1 MTSPIRD
8 VQAQERRASG
18 QTADRP
24 RGTGRWRLNPQYGVA
39 IIVCLFV
46 ALGIAYVLA
55 TPILEASDEFKHYPY
70 IQYVQTHREL
80 PVLDPEVCRE
90 SVDACPWL
98 QDGGQPPAYYAI
110 MAAATSWI
118 DTSDLSEVLW
128 RNKHAFIGD
137 PSQICNKNLLIHQ
150 PGRER
155 FPWTGSVLAIH
166 LVRFLT
172 LGFGVGTVILT
183 YHLSRELFPGRP
195 ALAFGATAV
204 TALNPM
210 FLFVSASV
218 NNDAM
223 AAFVGNLGLLLLVR
237 LADRHSRSAAPRRTR
252 DLVLLGSVIGLG
264 VLTKLSLLGLVP
276 LALLVVGVCSWRE
289 RPHLS
294 IPRRLLMILGD
305 WALVALPILAIS
317 GWWFFRNW
325 RLYGDPTALDAFIA
339 IQGRRPSPPTLD
351 DWLGEFGT
359 FRWTYWGLF
368 GAVNVMAP
376 RAVYWFFDLLSL
388 TGLAGFA
395 VWAVRRLKSRM
406 TTRELRMFIPAL
418 WAVLLFIA
426 VLRWTWTYYAFQG
439 RLVFPGIAGISVLMM
454 LGLFQWVPERCNA
467 LLGLGLALILL
478 IIAAFPPVAAI
489 PEAYAR
495 PQPLNLSQV
504 PEAARVEP
512 LKAGGG
518 VQIVGW
524 QLEDQTVYPE
534 EVDSHVDVAV
544 YWQAVAPDDEDD
556 VSFAHLL
563 GRDHELVGEVNR
575 HPACGMVPT
584 SLWEPGQV
592 WRDLYRIPVA
602 EDAASPSR
610 LRVEVGMYSPEE
622 DETLGT
628 VSVGEAKL
636 APPESTPAPGRPLSV
651 DLADGVTLQGYDLA
665 PAEVHPGET
674 VTVTLYWR
682 AREAPSKDYQVFV
695 HLLRDDPEP
704 LAQGEG
710 PPLGGYYPTSMW
722 AAGET
727 LGDPHPLSL
736 PPGLPAGPYRLLV
749 GMYNLETMERLPRLD
764 GAAAVV
770 EIPVSVTVNPSES

>member
-8 VQAQERRASG
+8 VPAQGRRALG
-18 QTADRP
+18 QTTDRP
-24 RGTGRWRLNPQYGVA
+24 RDTERWWLVSQYGVGV
-39 IIVCLFV
+39 IVCLFV
-46 ALGIAYVLA
+46 ALGIAYALA
-55 TPILEASDEFKHYPY
+55 TPIMEASDEFKHYPY
-70 IQYVQTHREL
+70 VQYVQTHREL

-90 SVDACPWL
+90 SPDACPWL

-118 DTSDLSEVLW
+118 DTSDLPELLW

-183 YHLSRELFPGRP
+183 HHLSRELFPGRP

-237 LADRHSRSAAPRRTR
+237 FADRRSRSATPRRKR
-252 DLVLLGSVIGLG
+252 GLVLLGSVIGLG

-294 IPRRLLMILGD
+294 IPRRLLMILRD

-317 GWWFFRNW
+317 GWWFLRNW
-325 RLYGDPTALDAFIA
+325 QLYGDPTALDAFIA
-339 IQGRRPSPPTLD
+339 IQGRRLSPPTLG
-351 DWLGEFGT
+351 DWLSEFGT

-388 TGLAGFA
+388 AALIGFA
-395 VWAVRRLKSRM
+395 IWAVRRFRSRM
-406 TTRELRMFIPAL
+406 TAREFRVLIPAL
-418 WAVLLFIA
+418 WAALLFVA

-454 LGLFQWVPERCNA
+454 LGLRQWVPERYDSPLA
-467 LLGLGLALILL
+467 LGLALILL
-478 IIAAFPPVAAI
+478 IVATLPPAVAI
-489 PEAYAR
+489 PNAYAR
-495 PQPLNLSQV
+495 PEPLELSQV

-512 LKAGGG
+512 VKAGGG
-518 VQIVGW
+518 VEIVGW
-524 QLEDQTVYPE
+524 ELGEQTVYPE
-534 EVDSHVDVAV
+534 EDDSHVDVVV
-544 YWQAVAPDDEDD
+544 YWQAVAPDDEED

-592 WRDLYRIPVA
+592 WRDRYRIPVA

-628 VSVGEAKL
+628 VTVGEAKL
-636 APPESTPAPGRPLSV
+636 APPESTPDPGRPLSV
-651 DLADGVTLQGYDLA
+651 DLADGVTLNGYDLA

-674 VTVTLYWR
+674 VTVTLHWM
-682 AREAPSKDYQVFV
+682 AREAPSRDYQVFV
-695 HLLRDDPEP
+695 HLLGDDPEP
-704 LAQGEG
+704 LAQGDG
-710 PPLGGYYPTSMW
+710 PPLRGYYPTSMW
-722 AAGET
+722 AGGEAFS
-727 LGDPHPLSL
+727 DPHPVSL
-736 PPGLPAGPYRLLV
+736 PTGLPAGSYRLLV
-749 GMYNLETMERLPRLD
+749 GMYNLGTMERLPRLD
-764 GAAAVV
+764 GGAAVV
-770 EIPVSVTVNPSES
+770 EIPVSVTVKPSES